1 MYSGKADTPS
11 TAPVI
16 PLGQM
21 DPNLRP
27 DATTRPL
34 EPSSGTGLL
43 KSSSALD
50 SSKPSAKQ
58 EAYRVMAKDME
69 KLNVKNR
76 VPSGQAVNPAPPR
89 KTGVPIG
96 PTDGSFGG
104 HKNGGPSSS
113 SRPGYES
120 DSNPLGID
128 MSDGPTD
135 FMNQQ
140 QSEDALREL
149 VEGMYEGDMDS
160 FDAEAAMPE
169 GLSCKLLPHQVVGVN
184 WMKDREQGKKKGG
197 ILADDMGFGENGAP
211 KTTLVVCPLALKDQW
226 VDEVEQKSDLSVILY
241 HGSKRH
247 QIAHKLHKYRV
258 VVTTYDVI
266 SSEWQNPKKAA
277 KAGAGASEDEDEPS
291 DSSGGKKSKTTRAKK
306 AKPSP
311 LFTKEDGSP
320 MRFWRI
326 ILDEAHIIKNRNTHK
341 TKACFELRG
350 NYKWCL
356 TGTPIQYCHILNGV
370 EDIFPLLR
378 FIGPSVKPFN
388 DYAEFKDKILKPMKG
403 NKGKAAIARI
413 QALLKI
419 ILLRRSKDSKDKA
432 GNPILKL
439 PGKELILL
447 RTPFR
452 TTEETEFY
460 QTVSERMA
468 ERMAKISASGDVQKS
483 YITILTLILRL
494 RQATLHPALGSE
506 KADADSLEAT
516 DTKNAA
522 PVEDMEDK
530 VDGLADMMGGM
541 VVKQDHTKCSICLE
555 VLPPDQVD
563 AVHCTACARQLRLAK
578 TFEGMQNSTKVSR
591 LLELLDEIKAEDTK
605 THKKT
610 IVFSQFTSFLNL
622 IEPFIKKAGYGYTR
636 YDGAKSADEKT
647 RALEK
652 IKSDPKCTVLL
663 ISLKCG
669 SVGLNLTCCSR
680 VILMDPW
687 WNPSIETQA
696 FDRAHRFG
704 QREDVKCY
712 KITIADTIEDR
723 ILQLQKDKQSL
734 ANQALGTEAAKKMNK
749 LSVAEILSSV
759 TEREMHIPG
768 EEKAKRL
775 EGRSSGDATRQTP
788 PRTYLDTQAKQGEKM
803 SEEVSTET
811 DPPTTTMPKEDSTGD
826 ELLDVPLDKLF
837 DDEMDVDVVDD
848 AEPLGP
854 EEYRHLAQYD
864 DPWSDLKD
872 PHVMMNFYRRF
883 TELLVHSSRVCDHLT
898 NDAYLRYNSYST
910 WVDLQKDIIRLNPTR
925 FEIGP
930 IYSAPPKDRKSL
942 PKASF
947 KPIVRELVFDIDL
960 TDYDDIRNCCS
971 DKKICVKCWKFISLA
986 IQVLDLTLR
995 QDFGYRHLLW
1005 VYSGRRGAHCWVS
1018 DHEAMRL
1025 NDEKGKRS
1033 SISNLRSILCRTQLG
1048 NSDYVFKNI
1057 ILQDQ
1062 DVFKEEAKWKF
1073 FLRIWAD
1080 PGLIKD
1086 LEPKWTTDPE
1096 LTSEE
1101 KWGAVTGH
1109 YNLSNT
1115 TPLQKKKLKET
1126 MSNVILHY
1134 TYPRIDLEVSKHL
1147 NHLLKSPFCVHPA
1160 TGKVPDVRDLLRELD
1175 KHPSSKNPTTTITTT
1190 DQNHQVLNWYHTSL
1204 RPYVEFFQDHVN
1216 DLLKDRLQDKKDL
1229 QTDSLEF

>member
-1 MYSGKADTPS
+1 
-11 TAPVI
+11 
-16 PLGQM
+16 
-21 DPNLRP
+21 
-27 DATTRPL
+27 
-34 EPSSGTGLL
+34 
-43 KSSSALD
+43 
-50 SSKPSAKQ
+50 
-58 EAYRVMAKDME
+58 
-69 KLNVKNR
+69 
-76 VPSGQAVNPAPPR
+76 
-89 KTGVPIG
+89 
-96 PTDGSFGG
+96 
-104 HKNGGPSSS
+104 
-113 SRPGYES
+113 
-120 DSNPLGID
+120 
-128 MSDGPTD
+128 
-135 FMNQQ
+135 
-140 QSEDALREL
+140 
-149 VEGMYEGDMDS
+149 
-160 FDAEAAMPE
+160 
-169 GLSCKLLPHQVVGVN
+169 
-184 WMKDREQGKKKGG
+184 
-197 ILADDMGFGENGAP
+197 
-211 KTTLVVCPLALKDQW
+211 
-226 VDEVEQKSDLSVILY
+226 
-241 HGSKRH
+241 
-247 QIAHKLHKYRV
+247 
-258 VVTTYDVI
+258 
-266 SSEWQNPKKAA
+266 
-277 KAGAGASEDEDEPS
+277 
-291 DSSGGKKSKTTRAKK
+291 
-306 AKPSP
+306 
-311 LFTKEDGSP
+311 
-320 MRFWRI
+320 
-326 ILDEAHIIKNRNTHK
+326 
-341 TKACFELRG
+341 
-350 NYKWCL
+350 
-356 TGTPIQYCHILNGV
+356 
-370 EDIFPLLR
+370 
-378 FIGPSVKPFN
+378 
-388 DYAEFKDKILKPMKG
+388 
-403 NKGKAAIARI
+403 
-413 QALLKI
+413 
-419 ILLRRSKDSKDKA
+419 
-432 GNPILKL
+432 
-439 PGKELILL
+439 
-447 RTPFR
+447 
-452 TTEETEFY
+452 
-460 QTVSERMA
+460 
-468 ERMAKISASGDVQKS
+468 
-483 YITILTLILRL
+483 
-494 RQATLHPALGSE
+494 
-506 KADADSLEAT
+506 
-516 DTKNAA
+516 
-522 PVEDMEDK
+522 
-530 VDGLADMMGGM
+530 
-541 VVKQDHTKCSICLE
+541 
-555 VLPPDQVD
+555 
-563 AVHCTACARQLRLAK
+563 
-578 TFEGMQNSTKVSR
+578 
-591 LLELLDEIKAEDTK
+591 
-605 THKKT
+605 
-610 IVFSQFTSFLNL
+610 
-622 IEPFIKKAGYGYTR
+622 
-636 YDGAKSADEKT
+636 
-647 RALEK
+647 
-652 IKSDPKCTVLL
+652 
-663 ISLKCG
+663 
-669 SVGLNLTCCSR
+669 
-680 VILMDPW
+680 
-687 WNPSIETQA
+687 
-696 FDRAHRFG
+696 
-704 QREDVKCY
+704 
-712 KITIADTIEDR
+712 
-723 ILQLQKDKQSL
+723 
-734 ANQALGTEAAKKMNK
+734 
-749 LSVAEILSSV
+749 
-759 TEREMHIPG
+759 MHIPG

-811 DPPTTTMPKEDSTGD
+811 DPPTVEPSDDIQEDEIPDEHPLPKGTNPEQTTMPKEDSTGD

-872 PHVMMNFYRRF
+872 PHVMMNFYRRLFPWKPLFLWLNQDHVPNYLF
-883 TELLVHSSRVCDHLT
+883 THREFAITLQ

-1025 NDEKGKRS
+1025 NDEERKAIVSYINILKGGGSKFGLKVDLKSPLHPMVERS
-1033 SISNLRSILCRTQLG
+1033 LETLTMS
-1048 NSDYVFKNI
+1048 FKNI

-1160 TGKVPDVRDLLRELD
+1160 TGKVCVPLDLAKINDFDPDQVPDVRDLLRELD